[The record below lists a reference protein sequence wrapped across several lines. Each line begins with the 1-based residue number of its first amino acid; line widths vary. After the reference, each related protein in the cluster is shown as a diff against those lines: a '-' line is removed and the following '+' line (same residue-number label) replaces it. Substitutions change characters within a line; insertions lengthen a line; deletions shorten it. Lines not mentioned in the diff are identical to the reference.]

1 MRTRK
6 GKIEHNQ
13 LPKLARKEFKKIVPQ
28 SALKNDWKDL
38 WRIDILDKKRQSVL
52 GIAVQEVYCEKSRN
66 EIFRK
71 STTIIWNTQIFW
83 EILIYLS
90 NFGMIICLLRSE
102 FWYF

>member
-1 MRTRK
+1 M
-6 GKIEHNQ
+6 
-13 LPKLARKEFKKIVPQ
+13 PQ
-28 SALKNDWKDL
+28 SALKNDWKGL
-38 WRIDILDKKRQSVL
+38 WQIDILDEKKRQSVL

-71 STTIIWNTQIFW
+71 VTTIIWNVQIFW
-83 EILIYLS
+83 VILIYLS